1 MYISYS
7 NHLPLKQ
14 SHFQEWLNS
23 GVDPDIIALNVVSLE
38 GQSVYDYLLTGN
50 VPRRNNG
57 RVRDHI
63 LKKLT
68 HCEDGGWWCQGEGLW
83 GQFKPDKSRKNQE
96 GKTVKYEAPPR
107 LEATLYKLR
116 VSWRIGLKIAR
127 KNGYEQQYSERLLQ
141 AYEANQASR
150 AATGKEEK
158 ADGSTTRTCRT
169 GHSVRGTSPV
179 GFGRLV
185 SDHGRKGVLL
195 PTQESAFADFIATE
209 DAGFWD
215 WVEQT
220 PSIPITITE
229 GAKKAGAL
237 LTAGY
242 VTIALPGIWM
252 GIRTP
257 KDILGYKI
265 GKTHLIPALER
276 FAVAGRKFNFVFDQD
291 TKPKTVQQVNKA
303 IDATAW
309 QLKQK
314 GCEVRVTNWSSKLG
328 KGVDDLIV
336 GHGTEAFDRA
346 YEQALNLENW
356 KASCYSQLTY
366 EPQTRLNRRFLGELN
381 LPASARLVA
390 IKSPKGTGKTEA
402 IISVVA
408 AAQDIGQKVLVITH
422 RVQLGKA
429 LCDRFGM
436 DYVTELKDSE
446 TRGVFGYGL
455 CVDSLHPKSQARFNP
470 EDWEDCLVIIDEVE
484 QVVWHML
491 NSSTCQKNRVAILK
505 NFKRV
510 IQNAGRVIVADADLS
525 DTSINYLVK
534 LLDRAIEPYIVQND
548 WQPGEEHRWLISSY
562 TDSTPASLVAQIE
575 NELQSGGKAFVLC
588 SAQQAKSRWGTQVLE
603 EYFKNRFPEKRISRI
618 DSKSIADPNHPA
630 YGCIDKLNDIL
641 GQYDLVLASPSIET
655 GVSIDIK
662 GHFTA
667 CFGIFQGVQAVN
679 SACQMLARLRDPV
692 PRYIWAA
699 PHGIGKISKGELSI
713 SAIQASQYKLTSA
726 NVRLLINAGIEE
738 FSSNP
743 FQNESLECW
752 GKMAVRINAG
762 MVHYR
767 DSLIE
772 ALKAEGH
779 LIVEGDVADDAKDI
793 KQEVTAAKETVYAAH
808 CEAISSAGDITE
820 TVYESLKDQRAKTE
834 VERHQQRKHELQ
846 KRYATDT
853 VTPDLVKGDDDGLYP
868 KLRLHY
874 YLSLGKDHVTDRDKR
889 AAAAQLEQGE
899 GDLWQPDFNG
909 SQLGLKTRGMN
920 LLGIPA
926 LLDPDREFRNSD
938 TDLQEFAKLAK
949 SNPYQMKVVLGVTV
963 KPDDTPI
970 VIFQRCLA
978 KLGLKLSYIKMEGT
992 QGSRMRVYQ
1001 LAGLADG
1008 RVELF
1013 QRWKERDIALSECVS
1028 KTTFVESVEQGV
1040 HRVEKVNANLPSVCT
1055 GTEDKEHIPS
1065 AYTNQDQEQDQQ
1077 WTVGQIVK
1085 CVNTRIRN
1093 LAGLVGRIVGV
1104 ESWSS
1109 NLIVDFEGWKGCS
1122 LSPDDFVLA

>member
-1 MYISYS
+1 MTYYNT
-7 NHLPLKQ
+7 NHLTPKQ

-23 GVDPDIIALNVVSLE
+23 GVDPDIIALNVISLE
-38 GQSVYDYLLTGN
+38 DQSVYDYLLTGN
-50 VPRRNNG
+50 VPRRNDG

-63 LKKLT
+63 LKNLT
-68 HCEDGGWWCQGEGLW
+68 HCENGGWWCQGEELW
-83 GQFKPDKSRKNQE
+83 GQFKPDKPRKNQD
-96 GKTVKYEAPPR
+96 KKLVKYEAPPR

-116 VSWRIGLKIAR
+116 VSWKIGLKIAR
-127 KNGYEQQYSERLLQ
+127 RNGHEQEYSERILR
-141 AYEANQASR
+141 AYEASQKGRQA
-150 AATGKEEK
+150 TVQEEK
-158 ADGSTTRTCRT
+158 ADGSTTKTYCAR
-169 GHSVRGTSPV
+169 HSVRAALLAGH
-179 GFGRLV
+179 GRLV
-185 SDHGRKGVLL
+185 SGHDGERDFSFTRGD
-195 PTQESAFADFIATE
+195 EFAKFISGE
-209 DAGFWD
+209 DVGFWN

-220 PSIPITITE
+220 PNIPIVVTE

-237 LTAGY
+237 LSIGRGA
-242 VTIALPGIWM
+242 IALPGIWM

-257 KDILGYKI
+257 KDELGNKI
-265 GKTHLIPALER
+265 RETRLIAALER
-276 FAVAGRKFNFVFDQD
+276 FAVAGRKFNFAFDQD

-303 IDATAW
+303 IGATGW

-314 GCEVRVTNWSSKLG
+314 GCEVRVTSWSSRLG

-336 GHGTEAFDRA
+336 GHGAEAFDRA
-346 YEQALNLENW
+346 YEQSLNLENW
-356 KASCYSQLTY
+356 KALSYSQLTY
-366 EPQTRLNRRFLGELN
+366 EPQVLLNRRFLGELN
-381 LPASARLVA
+381 LPTSARLVG
-390 IKSPKGTGKTEA
+390 IKSAKGTGKTESLIA
-402 IISVVA
+402 VVA
-408 AAQDIGQKVLVITH
+408 AAQAIGQKTIVITH

-429 LCDRFGM
+429 LCDRFGL

-446 TRGVFGYGL
+446 TRGIFGYGL
-455 CVDSLHPKSQARFNP
+455 CVDSLHPQSQARFNP

-491 NSSTCQKNRVAILK
+491 NSSTCQRNRVAILK
-505 NFKRV
+505 SFKKV
-510 IQNAGRVIVADADLS
+510 LQNAQQIIVADADLS
-525 DTSINYLVK
+525 DTSLNYLVK
-534 LLDRAIEPYIVQND
+534 LLDRGVEPYIVQND
-548 WQPGEEHRWLISSY
+548 WQPGEEHRWPITSY

-575 NELQSGGKAFVLC
+575 KELQSGGKVSVLC
-588 SAQQAKSRWGTQVLE
+588 SAQKAKSRWGTQVLE
-603 EYFKNRFPEKRISRI
+603 EHFKNLFPEKRILRI
-618 DSKSIADPNHPA
+618 DSESISDPNHPA

-699 PHGIGKISKGELSI
+699 PHGIGKISKGELSV

-726 NVRLLINAGIEE
+726 NIQRLIAAGLEE
-738 FSSNP
+738 FSNSP
-743 FQNESLECW
+743 FQTESLECW
-752 GKMAVRINAG
+752 AKMAVRINAG

-779 LIVEGDVADDAKDI
+779 LIVEGDAADNAKDV
-793 KQEVTAAKETVYAAH
+793 KLEVTAAKETIYTAH
-808 CEAISSAGDITE
+808 CEAISSAVDITE
-820 TVYESLKDQRAKTE
+820 SVYETLKDQRAKTE
-834 VERHQQRKHELQ
+834 LERHQQRKHELQ
-846 KRYATDT
+846 KRYATGA
-853 VTPDLVKGDDDGLYP
+853 VTPEMVKGDDDGLYP

-874 YLSLGKDHVTDRDKR
+874 YLSLGKDHVADRDKR
-889 AAAAQLEQGE
+889 AATAQLEQGE
-899 GDLWQPDFNG
+899 GNLWQPDFNG
-909 SQLGLKTRGMN
+909 SQLGLKVRGMD

-938 TDLQEFAKLAK
+938 ADLQEFARLAK
-949 SNPYQMKVVLGVTV
+949 SNPHQMKVALGVTV
-963 KPDDTPI
+963 KSGDTPL

-978 KLGLKLSYIKMEGT
+978 QLGLKLSYVKMEGSK
-992 QGSRMRVYQ
+992 GSRTRVYQ
-1001 LAGLADG
+1001 VAGLAGG
-1008 RVELF
+1008 RAELF
-1013 QRWKERDIALSECVS
+1013 QRWKERDVS
-1028 KTTFVESVEQGV
+1028 LADCSGKSSAVKSVEQGV
-1040 HRVEKVNANLPSVCT
+1040 HTVGKENTVLPTVCT
-1055 GTEDKEHIPS
+1055 GTKDKEHIPTVC
-1065 AYTNQDQEQDQQ
+1065 TNQDQDQNKQ

-1085 CVNTRIRN
+1085 CANTRIRN